1 MHHVNNISRTWCKVG
16 TSKAYVKSCEESRYE
31 PQNGNDGHTSL
42 TMGRRI
48 CNSIVYA
55 ITWHCL
61 AQPHCLT
68 CLSPL
73 RIKELSSLQS
83 AFSRMPIGSLFKT
96 NSAHSSCY
104 VQAVIC
110 YLAISNACLI
120 VLVATLCTLAI
131 ANICYA
137 IGLLTSVLLLDLRST
152 WHYFWLLTKLCE
164 VHAIGWWC
172 SYPIITYCTW

>member
-1 MHHVNNISRTWCKVG
+1 MQCPALMLWGECFYYAQNMHHVNDTSRTRCKVS

-31 PQNGNDGHTSL
+31 PQNGNDGHTFL

-110 YLAISNACLI
+110 YLAISI
-120 VLVATLCTLAI
+120 LA
-131 ANICYA
+131 
-137 IGLLTSVLLLDLRST
+137 L
-152 WHYFWLLTKLCE
+152 
-164 VHAIGWWC
+164 
-172 SYPIITYCTW
+172 